1 MSGCL
6 LRSIAWSFILSAIVY
21 MLSDLLGGQFT
32 WDSFYFGTLSLALGG
47 AMLWVDHVRRGL

>member
-1 MSGCL
+1 

-32 WDSFYFGTLSLALGG
+32 WDSFYFGTISLALGG
-47 AMLWVDHVRRGL
+47 AMLWVDRVRRGL